1 MNVKSTTSDSRVKTL
16 APHGAIEY
24 RAGWLDGT
32 EADGLMHR
40 LLDEIEW
47 QQRSIMMFGKRVMQP
62 RLLDFQGDPGV
73 GYSYSGDWLEAR
85 PWHPRVRAL
94 KDRLG
99 AAGIGRFNSVL
110 VNCYRDGGDCMG
122 WHADDEPELG
132 DDPVIASASIGGVR
146 RFVVRRRSNHRDRF
160 ELSPGHGSLIVMRG
174 DMQRHWQHQIP
185 RTRRPVAARIN
196 LTFRRVMPRVPG
208 RRRR

>member
-1 MNVKSTTSDSRVKTL
+1 MNVKSTTSDSRVNPL
-16 APHGAIEY
+16 APHGVIEY

-62 RLLDFQGDPGV
+62 RLLDFQGDPGA

-132 DDPVIASASIGGVR
+132 DDPVIASG
-146 RFVVRRRSNHRDRF
+146 
-160 ELSPGHGSLIVMRG
+160 
-174 DMQRHWQHQIP
+174 
-185 RTRRPVAARIN
+185 TAA
-196 LTFRRVMPRVPG
+196 
-208 RRRR
+208 